1 MIVSFYAKERR
12 STGGTEE
19 EEGRERERRENPLK
33 LYDTHPQNLLW
44 LCGFCKRP

>member
-19 EEGRERERRENPLK
+19 EEGRERERREKILRFK
-33 LYDTHPQNLLW
+33 DLFVSKVL
-44 LCGFCKRP
+44 F